1 MKYLIFGLIVGGFI
15 GQNIAYTVAQYNP
28 RIVEVTVAGE
38 CEQPEQV
45 LNMQRLMESM
55 KLPINNGMEQQKH
68 EIDLIAQLIEEDLK

>member
-15 GQNIAYTVAQYNP
+15 GQNIAYTVAYYNP
-28 RIVEVTVAGE
+28 RTVEVPVVGE
-38 CEQPEQV
+38 CQQPEQV

-68 EIDLIAQLIEEDLK
+68 EIDLIAQLIE

>member
-15 GQNIAYTVAQYNP
+15 GQNIAYTVAYYNP
-28 RIVEVTVAGE
+28 RTVEVPVVGE
-38 CEQPEQV
+38 CQQPEQV
-45 LNMQRLMESM
+45 LNMQRHMESM

>member
-15 GQNIAYTVAQYNP
+15 GQNIAYTVAYYNP
-28 RIVEVTVAGE
+28 RTVEVPVVGE
-38 CEQPEQV
+38 CQQPEQV